1 MKHDAR
7 LSSGKWLGTL
17 ASQLASLLLF
27 LAVWEALVKFGVY
40 RFSYIPSVTQVS
52 ASAADYLFSPRFLRD
67 AWPSAYRIVGAW
79 ACAVALGVPLG
90 LLIGWKRGLRDLLLP
105 LIEITRPIPPIA
117 WIPAGILF
125 FPSVEASVVFICF
138 MGAFFPLVVNTIT
151 GVDRIDQTYFRA
163 ARCLGASEFQVFR
176 DVVVRAAMP
185 AVAVGAAIGMG
196 LCCMALV
203 AGEMIAGEHGLGYMI
218 WEAYNMA
225 QYPLIIVGMIG
236 IGALG
241 ASLSWMIRV
250 LGRRLAPWQKA

>member
-1 MKHDAR
+1 MKSPRASR
-7 LSSGKWLGTL
+7 GVPLLSTAG
-17 ASQLASLLLF
+17 SQLASVLLF
-27 LAVWEALVKFGVY
+27 VLLWEMLVRLQVY
-40 RFSYIPSVTQVS
+40 RFALIPSASQVW
-52 ASAADYLFSPRFLRD
+52 SAAGDYLFSARFLQD
-67 AWPSAYRIVGAW
+67 TWPSGYRIIGAW
-79 ACAVALGVPLG
+79 LCAVGLGAPLG
-90 LLIGWKRGLRDLLLP
+90 LLIGWKPAVRDLLSP
-105 LIEITRPIPPIA
+105 VIEITRPIPPIA

-138 MGAFFPLVVNTIT
+138 MGAFFPVVVNTVT

-163 ARCLGASEFQVFR
+163 ARCLGASEARVFR

-185 AVAVGAAIGMG
+185 AIVVGAAIGMG

-218 WEAYNMA
+218 WEAYSMA
-225 QYPLIIVGMIG
+225 QYPLIIVGMIA

-241 ASLSWMIRV
+241 AGLSWAIRI